1 MASYVRRMRAILHT
15 VLCERCFM
23 KKTGALTRRALT
35 CVCLYAQIEVQEHG
49 MSDEYLTT
57 LMDKLTAL
65 YVEGSEIDLKRA
77 RADGSRRFASPQ
89 RSLF

>member
-1 MASYVRRMRAILHT
+1 MNEVGIPFA
-15 VLCERCFM
+15 
-23 KKTGALTRRALT
+23 GALARHVLT
-35 CVCLYAQIEVQEHG
+35 CVYIYAQIEVQEHG

-77 RADGSRRFASPQ
+77 RADGPRRFASPQ

>member
-1 MASYVRRMRAILHT
+1 VHSPA
-15 VLCERCFM
+15 VLFDSFFCI
-23 KKTGALTRRALT
+23 
-35 CVCLYAQIEVQEHG
+35 YAQIEVQEHG

-89 RSLF
+89 RALF